1 LSKQPIIIEG
11 GNIKGKL
18 NSEIGKKKT
27 KNKKK
32 NKTLLQQ

>member
-18 NSEIGKKKT
+18 NSEIGKKKS
-27 KNKKK
+27 KNKK